1 MGSALLLR
9 LTKGLQA
16 TAVCCLMAWAVAVQ
30 AEPYAESYNEQTSTA
45 GGYLQPDYT
54 RGVQAFRTGDYHR
67 AEDYFRRVL
76 QADSTNANAHYY
88 LGLTLDKLGH
98 LSEALYEYEFVIRQ
112 GREARIVHYAHERVN
127 ALASA
132 ITVQQSSRSAQF
144 PALQPVSYSPV
155 TTSAF
160 KQASSPLQEPI
171 KVLLKDT
178 HNALI
183 VDAVLYEGRQ
193 QSSGAFI
200 IDTGATYT
208 SISQQMAEQ
217 LGLNLANCEKV
228 LITTANGRIEVPK
241 ITIERLQV
249 NGLEARNVEATV
261 IPVRAGSSFSGLLGL
276 SFMRQ
281 FVVTIDPQAGHLI
294 FQQNRLF

>member
-16 TAVCCLMAWAVAVQ
+16 AALCCLIVGTLAVQ
-30 AEPYAESYNEQTSTA
+30 AETYNDRGST
-45 GGYLQPDYT
+45 GGYLQPDYA

-67 AEDYFRRVL
+67 AADYFRRVL
-76 QADSTNANAHYY
+76 QADGANANAHYY
-88 LGLTLDKLGH
+88 LGLTLDKLGY

-112 GREARIVHYAHERVN
+112 GRDARLVHYAHERVN
-127 ALASA
+127 VLASA
-132 ITVQQSSRSAQF
+132 ISVQQSSRSAQSA
-144 PALQPVSYSPV
+144 ALQSVSYSPV
-155 TTSAF
+155 TMPALT
-160 KQASSPLQEPI
+160 QASSSLQEPI
-171 KVLLKDT
+171 KVLLKNT
-178 HNALI
+178 QNALI
-183 VDAVLYEGRQ
+183 VDAVLYEGGQ

-208 SISQQMAEQ
+208 SISQQMAQQ
-217 LGLNLANCEKV
+217 LGLNLAECEKV

-294 FQQNRLF
+294 FQKSRLF

>member
-1 MGSALLLR
+1 MGSALLLQM
-9 LTKGLQA
+9 TKGLQ
-16 TAVCCLMAWAVAVQ
+16 TVFMCCLVTFALNAQ
-30 AEPYAESYNEQTSTA
+30 AETFNAQDAA
-45 GGYLQPDYT
+45 GGYLQPDYA
-54 RGVQAFRTGDYHR
+54 RGVQAFRSADYYR
-67 AEDYFRRVL
+67 AADYFRRAL
-76 QADSTNANAHYY
+76 QADSANANAHYY
-88 LGLTLDKLGH
+88 LGLTLDKLGQA
-98 LSEALYEYEFVIRQ
+98 SEALYEYEFVIRQ

-132 ITVQQSSRSAQF
+132 IPMQQSPYTSQSSGI
-144 PALQPVSYSPV
+144 QPVSYQPV
-155 TTSAF
+155 ITA
-160 KQASSPLQEPI
+160 ASNQSGRSFQEPI
-171 KVLLKDT
+171 KVLLKNT
-178 HNALI
+178 QNALI
-183 VDAVLYEGRQ
+183 VDAVLHQEGQ
-193 QSSGAFI
+193 HSSGAFI

-217 LGLNLANCEKV
+217 LGLDLEDCEKV

-294 FQQNRLF
+294 FQKSPLF

>member
-1 MGSALLLR
+1 MGSASLLR
-9 LTKGLQA
+9 VTKGLP
-16 TAVCCLMAWAVAVQ
+16 TAALCCLMAWALAVQ
-30 AEPYAESYNEQTSTA
+30 AEPYAESNKDRAATT
-45 GGYLQPDYT
+45 GGYLLPDYA
-54 RGVQAFRTGDYHR
+54 RGVQAFRSGDYHR
-67 AEDYFRRVL
+67 AEDYFRRAL
-76 QADSTNANAHYY
+76 QADSSNANAHYY

-112 GREARIVHYAHERVN
+112 GREARLVHYAHERVN
-127 ALASA
+127 ALAAA
-132 ITVQQSSRSAQF
+132 ISVQESSRTAPS
-144 PALQPVSYSPV
+144 PTLQSVSYAPV

-160 KQASSPLQEPI
+160 QQVSSPLQEPI